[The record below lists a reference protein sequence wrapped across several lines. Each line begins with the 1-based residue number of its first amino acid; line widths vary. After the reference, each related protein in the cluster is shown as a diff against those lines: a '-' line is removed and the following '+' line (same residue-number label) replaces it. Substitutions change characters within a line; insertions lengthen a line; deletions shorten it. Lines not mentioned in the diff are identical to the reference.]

1 MIEKPTL
8 RAYLEP
14 VAPETG
20 LLILHHM
27 GADCYEAI
35 HSGTVRDAMLSRCVE
50 VCGDHPVEKV
60 AGDVDDWPDTP
71 SPVLIIT
78 IGKEAET

>member
-8 RAYLEP
+8 REYLEP
-14 VAPETG
+14 VAPETS
-20 LLILHHM
+20 LFILHHM
-27 GADCYEAI
+27 GADCYEAV

-60 AGDVDDWPDTP
+60 AVEDDGYPWDTMP
-71 SPVLIIT
+71 TLIIT
-78 IGKEAET
+78 IGKEAER